1 MPDCDRK
8 AIDVLNRKSCNTAV
22 IQPFVILLLLFLQL
36 MSVRALVFAQGR
48 QNFTL
53 FGDIKV
59 DTSQVDEAEPLTFDV
74 FLYKS
79 GNLIAR
85 QKLANDGRYRF
96 MNLIAGDYEVVVE
109 IENREVARVSKLIA
123 GGQYAD
129 DVRLDINLAYR
140 PITPVRRH
148 AAALISVA
156 ESYPRSDPNKSL
168 HEKSIREIDN

>member
-1 MPDCDRK
+1 K
-8 AIDVLNRKSCNTAV
+8 TAPL
-22 IQPFVILLLLFLQL
+22 IILLLLTLQL
-36 MSVRALVFAQGR
+36 LSVRVVLFAQNR

-96 MNLIAGDYEVVVE
+96 MNLLAGNYEVVVE

-140 PITPVRRH
+140 PMTPLKRH
-148 AAALISVA
+148 AASLISVA
-156 ESYPRSDPNKSL
+156 ESYPRNDRNKSL
-168 HEKSIREIDN
+168 HEKSIREI